1 MKHLRALNKK
11 ARRIDEQVT
20 FANKQLNASPDE
32 ETSGDV
38 VALQN
43 PPAAPRPHVPMGCTL
58 AFSPGWE
65 VDSAGGTAGLCQPVE
80 RDIYD
85 CYVTCF
91 WPAQVPDHVNNY
103 PDWASKCAVATKD
116 WRNLDLVFP

>member
-11 ARRIDEQVT
+11 ARRIED
-20 FANKQLNASPDE
+20 
-32 ETSGDV
+32 DV
-38 VALQN
+38 SVLKEDVAALQN
-43 PPAAPRPHVPMGCTL
+43 PPPAPQPRPHVPMGCSL
-58 AFSPGWE
+58 SFSPGWE

-91 WPAQVPDHVNNY
+91 WPAQVPDHLNNSTT
-103 PDWASKCAVATKD
+103 WANKCAAATKD

>member
-1 MKHLRALNKK
+1 MRHLRPLNKK
-11 ARRIDEQVT
+11 ARRIDDLVT
-20 FANKQLNASPDE
+20 ALNNE
-32 ETSGDV
+32 DV

-43 PPAAPRPHVPMGCTL
+43 PPAPPVRPHIPMGCAL

-91 WPAQVPDHVNNY
+91 WPAQVPDHLNNY
-103 PDWASKCAVATKD
+103 PDWASKCATATKD